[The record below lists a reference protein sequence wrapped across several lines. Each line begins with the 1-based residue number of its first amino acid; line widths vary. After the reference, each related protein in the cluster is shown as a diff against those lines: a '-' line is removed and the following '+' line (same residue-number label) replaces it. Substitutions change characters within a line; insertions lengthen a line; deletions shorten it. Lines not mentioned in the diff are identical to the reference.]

1 MDYDALRLFL
11 HLSRTLHFART
22 SRDCHVSPSA
32 LSRAVQRLEREAGW
46 PLLERDRRSVRLT
59 PEGTRFAA
67 HARETLEHWE
77 ELQRDLRGRRETLT
91 GTIVVFASV
100 TACQSFL
107 PELLSGFRQ
116 RHPDIHIQLETGYA
130 ADALERLNEGRVDV
144 SVAAIPARVPATLVA
159 RVLLHTPLVF
169 AAPRA
174 ACEVE
179 RLTRLLEART
189 RNGSSRSPATDSAR
203 QSRAPSTRS
212 ADIWAVLP
220 VVLPASGL
228 AREGADRWFR
238 RRRVVPQVYGEL
250 PGSEAILALVSL
262 GCAVGIVP
270 RIVLE
275 ESPLR
280 AKVRILETDGGGEA
294 LGEFR
299 VGVCTQRKKL
309 GSPLVQALWDSFRA
323 APPRAVAI

>member
-1 MDYDALRLFL
+1 MFVRGL
-11 HLSRTLHFART
+11 
-22 SRDCHVSPSA
+22 SPSA
-32 LSRAVQRLEREAGW
+32 LSRAVQRLERETGW

-59 PEGTRFAA
+59 PEGARFAA
-67 HARETLEHWE
+67 HARETLERWE

-91 GTIVVFASV
+91 GTIVLALPSV
-100 TACQSFL
+100 DSKSPQHVPPRAPRSD
-107 PELLSGFRQ
+107 FRR

-130 ADALERLNEGRVDV
+130 ADALERLAEGHVDV
-144 SVAAIPARVPATLVA
+144 SVAAIPSRVPRALVA

-179 RLTRLLEART
+179 RLCHRR
-189 RNGSSRSPATDSAR
+189 PI
-203 QSRAPSTRS
+203 P
-212 ADIWAVLP
+212 WAELPLVLP
-220 VVLPASGL
+220 SSGQ
-228 AREGADRWFR
+228 ARESADRWFR
-238 RRRVVPQVYGEL
+238 RRRIDPRVYGEL

-262 GCAVGIVP
+262 GCGVGIVP

-275 ESPLR
+275 ESPLA
-280 AKVRILETDGGGEA
+280 AKVRVLEPEAGGEA

-323 APPRAVAI
+323 HPARTAAVVSAR

>member
-1 MDYDALRLFL
+1 MDYDALRVFL
-11 HLSRTLHFART
+11 HLSRTLHFLRT
-22 SRDCHVSPSA
+22 SKECHLSPSA
-32 LSRAVQRLEREAGW
+32 LSRAVQRLERETGW
-46 PLLERDRRSVRLT
+46 PLFERDRRSVRLT

-67 HARETLEHWE
+67 HARETLDRWE
-77 ELQRDLRGRRETLT
+77 GLQRDLRGRRETLT

-130 ADALERLNEGRVDV
+130 ADALERLSEGRVDV
-144 SVAAIPARVPATLVA
+144 SVAAIPAQVPRALVA

-174 ACEVE
+174 PCEVE
-179 RLTRLLEART
+179 RLTHRR
-189 RNGSSRSPATDSAR
+189 PI
-203 QSRAPSTRS
+203 P
-212 ADIWAVLP
+212 WAQLP
-220 VVLPASGL
+220 IVLPASGL
-228 AREGADRWFR
+228 ARESADRWFR
-238 RRRVVPQVYGEL
+238 HRRIVPQVYSEL
-250 PGSEAILALVSL
+250 PGSEGILALVSL
-262 GCAVGIVP
+262 GCGVGIVP

-280 AKVRILETDGGGEA
+280 AKVRILETDDGGDA

-309 GSPLVQALWDSFRA
+309 ASPLVQALWDSLRA
-323 APPRAVAI
+323 TPPRAAAV